1 MIPALLRLP
10 ASSLEPDALDALAA
24 LVDERSRGRLV
35 LLGPQR
41 SATGAELDEFTLA
54 AALVARD
61 SRVRLGV
68 ATSVG
73 AGRAPS
79 LVAREATTTQL
90 LGACELLLLEGEP
103 AACRDAAAI
112 IDALFAPGAHTVATR
127 TASISGAVNDPVP
140 SVDGGPPVLWRDGAA
155 LHRLVAGTE
164 TRVGDAL
171 DVPVPGVLP
180 APTPGTLVVAVHE
193 VVPVDQLAAAFGP

>member
-10 ASSLEPDALDALAA
+10 SSSLGPDALDALAA
-24 LVDERSRGRLV
+24 LVVARSPGQLV

-41 SATGAELDEFTLA
+41 TTTGEKLDEFTLA

-61 SRVRLGV
+61 ERVRLGV

-103 AACRDAAAI
+103 SACRDAAAI
-112 IDALFAPGAHTVATR
+112 IEALFAPGAHTVTTR
-127 TASISGAVNDPVP
+127 TASITGAVNDPVP

-155 LHRLVAGTE
+155 LHRLVAGAE

-171 DVPVPGVLP
+171 DVPLPGALP
-180 APTPGTLVVAVHE
+180 APAPGTLVVAVHE
-193 VVPVDQLAAAFGP
+193 VVPVEQLASAFGP